1 MILKDPNPTLHTKC
15 APVSILQGKRI
26 AKRLRESYIEARDNS
41 KDTFVVGLA
50 APQIG
55 IPKNVFVALGDVF
68 INPRIISLHKSEIN
82 SEEGCLSL
90 PDIYRLKRY
99 KSVKITWTD
108 EARRQRIMTLEGK
121 YAVIIQHEYDH
132 LMGKLCSEHAAI
144 NEFQTKVEKIKREII
159 KDNLNSLGVA
169 NQG

>member
-1 MILKDPNPTLHTKC
+1 MILKDPDPILHTKC
-15 APVSILQGKRI
+15 APISILQGKRI
-26 AKRLRESYIEARDNS
+26 AKRLREAYIEARDNS

-68 INPRIISLHKSEIN
+68 INPRILSVNKSEIN

-90 PDIYRLKRY
+90 SDVYRLKRF
-99 KSVKITWTD
+99 KSIKLTWTD
-108 EARRQRIMTLEGK
+108 EARRQRIMNLEGK

-144 NEFQTKVEKIKREII
+144 NEFQTKIEKIKREAVE
-159 KDNLNSLGVA
+159 DNLKSLGVVS
-169 NQG
+169 